1 MIISL
6 SAHQFVIS
14 GCAQLLLITCGVV
27 EQAKIEVALYFCGW
41 FLHLQHI
48 CPVVLGDK
56 AQRFWC
62 QYGTPCCNTGS
73 NSNLLHVQVH
83 VLWLLWH
90 ISCNKLMIHLIVVIT
105 TWKIKCYIQLV
116 SSELYC
122 WVSTFLSLKCLK
134 CLIFYLV
141 MATGFL
147 EQDPWC
153 WHYMMQV
160 MFFWRLGNLQ
170 STVALRLCQAFPS
183 LSLPYPGSSFAS
195 SIFHSLS
202 FGAPGM

>member
-83 VLWLLWH
+83 VL
-90 ISCNKLMIHLIVVIT
+90 
-105 TWKIKCYIQLV
+105 
-116 SSELYC
+116 
-122 WVSTFLSLKCLK
+122 
-134 CLIFYLV
+134 
-141 MATGFL
+141 
-147 EQDPWC
+147 
-153 WHYMMQV
+153 
-160 MFFWRLGNLQ
+160 
-170 STVALRLCQAFPS
+170 
-183 LSLPYPGSSFAS
+183 
-195 SIFHSLS
+195 
-202 FGAPGM
+202 